1 MTPSMLRAGLL
12 ALLAISCPAPA
23 AEAAKGLDVT
33 RADIQDFVA
42 GMVKDHGFDA
52 TALTTLLQEA
62 QPQPR
67 ILELIQ
73 RPAERTL
80 AWWEYRKQFVTEE
93 RISGGVKVWQEHR
106 DELARIAERSG
117 VPPEY
122 LVAITGVETAYGRN
136 TGRYRVLDALA
147 TLGFDYPPRSEF
159 FRRELGEFLLMMRED
174 NVDPATVLGSY
185 AGAMGIAQFMP
196 SSVRAYAVDEGKDG
210 RRNLSEYGPDVFA
223 SIANYFTSHGWQ
235 PGQPVLAEASHANP
249 PDDPATAKMA
259 LGDTLVSLR
268 MRGYIFSS
276 ILPEKTQVMLV
287 PAALEQGMSWRVG
300 YQNLYVITRYN
311 RSFLYAMA
319 VHELAQAIARRNGQS
334 VSLAAAP

>member
-12 ALLAISCPAPA
+12 VLLAISCPAPA

-42 GMVKDHGFDA
+42 GMVKEHGFDA

-62 QPQPR
+62 QSQPR

-93 RISGGVKVWQEHR
+93 RINGGVKVWQEHR

-117 VPPEY
+117 VPAEY
-122 LVAITGVETAYGRN
+122 MVAITGVETAYGRN

-196 SSVRAYAVDEGKDG
+196 SSVRAYAVDADQDG
-210 RRNLSEYGPDVFA
+210 RRNLSAYGPDVFA
-223 SIANYFTSHGWQ
+223 SIASYFTRHGWQ
-235 PGQPVLAEASHANP
+235 PGQPLLAEASHANP
-249 PDDPATAKMA
+249 PDDPASAKMA

-268 MRGYIFSS
+268 LRGYIFSS
-276 ILPEKTQVMLV
+276 ILPEKTPVMLV

-300 YQNLYVITRYN
+300 YQNFHVITRYN

-319 VHELAQAIARRNGQS
+319 VHELAQAIAQRNGQS